1 MEKLYVEI
9 DNQRIPIS
17 EEIVNKYKLKKG
29 MYTPYTKSRI
39 VDENGDFPMPETED
53 KEKPE
58 LNEDEVILD
67 NTDLT
72 VSEIIDFS
80 QGLDSDNM

>member
-1 MEKLYVEI
+1 MEKLYIEI

-17 EEIVNKYKLKKG
+17 EDIIEKYNLKKG

-39 VDENGDFPMPETED
+39 VDENGDFPMPEKND
-53 KEKPE
+53 KDEPIIS
-58 LNEDEVILD
+58 EDEVILD

-72 VSEIIDFS
+72 TSEIIDFS
-80 QGLDSDNM
+80 QGVDLG